1 MPKPKCTTANS
12 RLTGTVRRPA
22 NEPEA
27 SHLRWRFLA
36 EACRSSSV
44 RSFLKG
50 FAGKALAKN
59 KRSNKVKQ
67 QSKSRSS
74 FGLFRLA
81 RSASVRLLPDSSMSG
96 SSSRQFVPPV
106 SRARFVYRRSRP
118 TMRRRPSGRSSTS
131 EQPAK
136 MLKIAS
142 KMLNSLQDRVTRLT
156 RNVAR
161 AHLEEIFGMYGA
173 LRRIDIPADRQH
185 PELTRGFAIIEF
197 ESPGEAA
204 DACRHMDG
212 GQIDGQ
218 EIQARLVNPEPPRHN
233 NAGGGR
239 RPAPAGRAGRRR
251 RSSS

>member
-1 MPKPKCTTANS
+1 V
-12 RLTGTVRRPA
+12 LVG
-22 NEPEA
+22 
-27 SHLRWRFLA
+27 FF
-36 EACRSSSV
+36 RSLV
-44 RSFLKG
+44 
-50 FAGKALAKN
+50 
-59 KRSNKVKQ
+59 
-67 QSKSRSS
+67 
-74 FGLFRLA
+74 LFRFVVLGFFI
-81 RSASVRLLPDSSMSG
+81 VQQQQQ
-96 SSSRQFVPPV
+96 QFVPPV
-106 SRARFVYRRSRP
+106 SRRFAFVY
-118 TMRRRPSGRSSTS
+118 GGLAVQQSTS
-131 EQPAK
+131 TSGVVH
-136 MLKIAS
+136 I
-142 KMLNSLQDRVTRLT
+142 RVTRLT

>member
-1 MPKPKCTTANS
+1 V
-12 RLTGTVRRPA
+12 LVG
-22 NEPEA
+22 
-27 SHLRWRFLA
+27 FF
-36 EACRSSSV
+36 RSLV
-44 RSFLKG
+44 
-50 FAGKALAKN
+50 
-59 KRSNKVKQ
+59 
-67 QSKSRSS
+67 
-74 FGLFRLA
+74 LFRFVVLGFFI
-81 RSASVRLLPDSSMSG
+81 VQQQQQ
-96 SSSRQFVPPV
+96 QFIPPV
-106 SRARFVYRRSRP
+106 SRRFAFVY
-118 TMRRRPSGRSSTS
+118 GGLAVQQSTS
-131 EQPAK
+131 T
-136 MLKIAS
+136 S
-142 KMLNSLQDRVTRLT
+142 GV
-156 RNVAR
+156 V
-161 AHLEEIFGMYGA
+161 HIFGMYGA